1 MVLRRWLR
9 GLFGTSLT
17 WALAWLL
24 PAPFILHA
32 YFEVL
37 GNLPSWLIWRVV
49 YLFCVR
55 GALAGLFFG
64 GVLMIAERRHPIET
78 MLQRRFVL
86 WGAAGALILPVI
98 TTANALL
105 HGFGAILEVALN
117 LGGNALLGAVCA
129 SGTLA
134 VASRSDRHKIDASMG
149 ADSLMGEHTSS
160 LTAPASPAKRSAPS
174 GGAIS
179 GVSFEYTQEPHAPG
193 RCGR

>member
-24 PAPFILHA
+24 PAPFILHG
-32 YFEVL
+32 YFSVY
-37 GNLPSWLIWRVV
+37 GNLPSGLIWRVV
-49 YLFCVR
+49 YVFCVR
-55 GALAGLFFG
+55 GAIAGLFFG
-64 GVLMIAERRHPIET
+64 GVLMIAERRHPIES

-98 TTANALL
+98 TTAAALL
-105 HGFGAILEVALN
+105 HGFGTVLDVALN

-134 VASRSDRHKIDASMG
+134 VASRSGRHNIDASMG

-160 LTAPASPAKRSAPS
+160 LTALTSPSPAPVPLPARTTS
-174 GGAIS
+174 
-179 GVSFEYTQEPHAPG
+179 
-193 RCGR
+193 R